1 MVPLTQVGV
10 AVVVETAMVVSS
22 DYPELAVPV

>member
-1 MVPLTQVGV
+1 MVPPTQAVV
-10 AVVVETAMVVSS
+10 AVAVETAMVVSS

>member
-1 MVPLTQVGV
+1 MVLPTQAVV

-22 DYPELAVPV
+22 GYLELAAQV